1 MELLENI
8 TKPSEQVAAPPSI
21 DFADREGRRGSK
33 NSKMMWTSY
42 MEAVLSVCQPS
53 FFGGQKPAKYL
64 IKLMSPRKQ
73 SGAMPPAQSFSEY
86 GIHSEKGA
94 QSGGCSSSALRNLTL
109 LGSDSHG
116 LKNGTRN
123 GKRIHTKVQFE
134 KEICTDYFF
143 LIFLL

>member
-1 MELLENI
+1 MFRRFCKMISESSPGCWAVLPVLPKQEVELLENI

-21 DFADREGRRGSK
+21 DFRDREGRRGSK

-42 MEAVLSVCQPS
+42 MEAVLSVCLPS

-73 SGAMPPAQSFSEY
+73 SGAMPPAAQSFSEY

-94 QSGGCSSSALRNLTL
+94 QSGGCSSSALCNLTL
-109 LGSDSHG
+109 LGAIS
-116 LKNGTRN
+116 
-123 GKRIHTKVQFE
+123 
-134 KEICTDYFF
+134 
-143 LIFLL
+143 